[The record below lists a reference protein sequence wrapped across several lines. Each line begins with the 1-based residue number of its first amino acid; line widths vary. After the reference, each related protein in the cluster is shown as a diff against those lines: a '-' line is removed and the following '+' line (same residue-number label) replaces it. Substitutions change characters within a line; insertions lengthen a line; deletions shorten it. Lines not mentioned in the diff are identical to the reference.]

1 MCICLPLTGTEDFVP
16 FEQDVFIA
24 SSFTMVQTLCQ
35 TVTILGDRL
44 IENDE
49 FFFVMV
55 IPSNP
60 LDFIDRN
67 YSQITILD
75 DDGMLSDTIK
85 VTGYSC
91 ACRAKCIGK

>member
-1 MCICLPLTGTEDFVP
+1 M
-16 FEQDVFIA
+16 
-24 SSFTMVQTLCQ
+24 MQTLCQ
-35 TVTILGDRL
+35 TITILGDRL

-60 LDFIDRN
+60 LDSINRN

-75 DDGMLSDTIK
+75 DDGMLSDSINM
-85 VTGYSC
+85 VLLNL
-91 ACRAKCIGK
+91 IP

>member
-1 MCICLPLTGTEDFVP
+1 MCIWLPLTGTEDFVP
-16 FEQDVFIA
+16 FEQDAFIT
-24 SSFTMVQTLCQ
+24 SSFTMLCQ

-49 FFFVMV
+49 LFFVMV

-75 DDGMLSDTIK
+75 DDGMLSDVIK

-91 ACRAKCIGK
+91 ARRAKCIGK